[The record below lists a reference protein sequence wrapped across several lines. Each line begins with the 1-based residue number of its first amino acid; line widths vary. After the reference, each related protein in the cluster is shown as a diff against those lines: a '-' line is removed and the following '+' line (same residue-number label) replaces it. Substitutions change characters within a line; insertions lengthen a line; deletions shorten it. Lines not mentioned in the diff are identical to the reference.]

1 MSPPMISKAAARY
14 TGAGGKEH
22 CSLCRHFSPR
32 RGGRCA
38 RVLGDISPMGWCKL
52 FSREI
57 RALIADVP
65 FVAGGGGPVPALSL
79 DFMTPGTLN
88 PAITFTRASTATY
101 FDAAGVMQTAAV
113 NAPRWDY
120 DPATLQLRGLLLED
134 QRTNGTRNSTMV
146 GAVPG
151 SPGTLPTNWVVG
163 GSPAV
168 VPQVVATGTENGIP
182 YIDIRLSGTA
192 ASAQFQVTQDGGV
205 GMVAALNGQVWTGSV
220 YIRQI
225 AGTLNGITNIQL
237 LITEATT
244 AGATIRSNFGPTI
257 TATSAPLASQ
267 RSSMTATLSGGGTVG
282 AVYTRVQWNT
292 TTSAAIEA
300 TFRIGAPQIELGDF
314 ATSYIPTTTVA
325 VTRSIDSC
333 LILPANMGWFTGTP
347 GGSWFVEFDYF
358 DATPTNS
365 RVIGRSNVSGGITP
379 VMLATGPPISGAQYD
394 GAVAL
399 ATTNVPAA
407 NASTKI
413 VTTWTAGQAKVC
425 TNGGTV
431 ASSAAL
437 SSGYAALTTL
447 GVRFMAVTTANTT
460 DNTSGH
466 LRNVRYWPTVL
477 TDAQMQAMTAP

>member
-1 MSPPMISKAAARY
+1 
-14 TGAGGKEH
+14 
-22 CSLCRHFSPR
+22 
-32 RGGRCA
+32 
-38 RVLGDISPMGWCKL
+38 VLGDISPMGWCKL
-52 FSREI
+52 FSREM
-57 RALIADVP
+57 RGMVADASS
-65 FVAGGGGPVPALSL
+65 FNGGGGGPSLAL
-79 DFMTPGTLN
+79 DFMTPGTLS
-88 PAITFTRASTATY
+88 PLITFTRASTATY
-101 FDAAGVMQTAAV
+101 FDSAGVMQTAAV
-113 NAPRWDY
+113 NTPRWDY
-120 DPATLQLRGLLLED
+120 DPVTLALRGLLLED
-134 QRTNGTRNSTMV
+134 QRTNLLPWSSDPTVDATWLKSGITSAAPTATANQTTAPDGTLTADRVNFPAVSAV
-146 GAVPG
+146 GAV
-151 SPGTLPTNWVVG
+151 SLTQQTLAATAAIYTFSVYLKGAVG
-163 GSPAV
+163 GEQTYISIRIGTTPYYTSPRITLTTSWQRYV
-168 VPQVVATGTENGIP
+168 V
-182 YIDIRLSGTA
+182 
-192 ASAQFQVTQDGGV
+192 
-205 GMVAALNGQVWTGSV
+205 
-220 YIRQI
+220 
-225 AGTLNGITNIQL
+225 
-237 LITEATT
+237 
-244 AGATIRSNFGPTI
+244 
-257 TATSAPLASQ
+257 
-267 RSSMTATLSGGGTVG
+267 
-282 AVYTRVQWNT
+282 
-292 TTSAAIEA
+292 TSAAPLTTAAWFFGVGTDLRDVSQTSTPAQNIYVW
-300 TFRIGAPQIELGDF
+300 GAQFELGDF